1 MSQPAIAGSKR
12 NGGEEK
18 KRDGPEGV
26 EDVAAGGQ
34 AVEVLVGERAQV
46 LVADG
51 ADRPRGGGGH
61 SGASIRRGAAA
72 PSLLLVFGVGEG
84 EEKTFPLSFR
94 AVSKCRGDFAAGRI
108 FFFLVP
114 FPFSSPF
121 PISFSAILQNFSC
134 IFRNVS

>member
-1 MSQPAIAGSKR
+1 M
-12 NGGEEK
+12 
-18 KRDGPEGV
+18 
-26 EDVAAGGQ
+26 AAGGQ
-34 AVEVLVGERAQV
+34 AVKVLVGERAQV

-94 AVSKCRGDFAAGRI
+94 AVSKCRGRFRGGTDFL
-108 FFFLVP
+108 FSFVP
-114 FPFSSPF
+114 FSFSLLLF
-121 PISFSAILQNFSC
+121 PISFLGILQKF
-134 IFRNVS
+134 